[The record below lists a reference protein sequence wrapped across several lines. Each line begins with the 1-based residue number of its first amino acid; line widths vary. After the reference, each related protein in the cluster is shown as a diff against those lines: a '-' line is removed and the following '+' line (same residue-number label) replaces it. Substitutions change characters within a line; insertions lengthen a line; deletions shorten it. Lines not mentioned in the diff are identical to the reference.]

1 MRELDLMDWTDAT
14 LAKEDRAVETRV
26 LVEDSVL
33 DVEGE

>member
-1 MRELDLMDWTDAT
+1 MRKLDLVNWTDAA

-33 DVEGE
+33 DVEG